1 MISVHDLTVRFG
13 NALAVRGASL
23 TAPSGQVTAV
33 VGPNGAGK
41 SSLLSAIF
49 GSIPSNGRVEVAGH
63 DLSAASA
70 GTRLRE
76 GIAYVPQGRQLFP
89 RLTVRENLEI
99 GARLVGARNDVL
111 ESAFE
116 RFPILRTR
124 QRQLAGVLSGGEQQ
138 MLVLARA
145 LLVTPEVLL
154 LDEMTTGLSPK
165 ITGELLDRVHELADS
180 GVTVVVAE
188 PALHRVSRIVD
199 RGYVMMRGTLTGPEP
214 DATSLDTAYRS
225 AMGVLEDAL

>member
-1 MISVHDLTVRFG
+1 MITITDLTVRYG
-13 NALAVRGASL
+13 NALAVRDVSL
-23 TAPSGQVTAV
+23 TAPSGQVTAI

-49 GSIPSNGRVEVAGH
+49 GSVPSTGRVEVDSS

-76 GIAYVPQGRQLFP
+76 GVAYVPQGRQLFP

-111 ESAFE
+111 DSAFT
-116 RFPILRTR
+116 RFPILLTR

-145 LLVTPEVLL
+145 LLAAPKVLL

-165 ITGELLDRVHELADS
+165 ITGELLDRVRELADS

-188 PALHRVSRIVD
+188 PALHRVARIVD
-199 RGYVMMRGTLTGPEP
+199 RGYVMMRGAVSGPEG
-214 DATSLDTAYRS
+214 DAASLDAAYRT

>member
-1 MISVHDLTVRFG
+1 MITISDLTVRYG
-13 NALAVRGASL
+13 NAFAVRDASL

-49 GSIPSNGRVEVAGH
+49 GSVPSSGLVEVDGGN
-63 DLSAASA
+63 LSAAKA

-76 GIAYVPQGRQLFP
+76 GVAYVPQGRQLFP

-111 ESAFE
+111 DSAFE
-116 RFPILRTR
+116 SFPILLTR
-124 QRQLAGVLSGGEQQ
+124 ERQLAGVLSGGEQQ

-145 LLVTPEVLL
+145 LLVTPKVLL

-165 ITGELLDRVHELADS
+165 ITGELLDRVRELADS
-180 GVTVVVAE
+180 GVTVMVAE
-188 PALHRVSRIVD
+188 PALHRVARIVD
-199 RGYVMMRGTLTGPEP
+199 RGYVMMRGAVAGPES
-214 DATSLDTAYRS
+214 DAATLDAAYRS